1 MSFLFDW
8 MSLHSLDLKSK
19 VNSMLE
25 HMSIPHF
32 PDKVSITELLWGDSK
47 PVFELLDIVELTEER
62 FKGLFKF
69 EYSGEL
75 KVVLR
80 SNIEINAINLIDYD
94 DFTKPHYVLAN
105 CSTVLPVDF
114 TIDKLRLDLLFTVV
128 TKGDNVTVVFNDE
141 PMVDLEI
148 HTTIDELLDDDLFEM
163 LKTDALNIVTEYLK
177 QDLPG
182 MIARS
187 HHLEEHH
194 FKELERMRRS
204 YYEDDEFERDCTPL
218 TLPQRINTQGY
229 DTLSLKASGVEGV
242 VQRISLSQPQYQQES
257 TPVSSTKKR
266 RTIKMRTRNRKTTTC
281 NTPKL
286 DPTTE
291 TQHSHLSSPTLLN
304 GAYETN
310 GSLDEYLKQ
319 ETLVLSDTLSHLDPY
334 ESLTHPMD
342 IDDDDDDNSSTT
354 FMINEKL
361 MRPRAFSSNYIN
373 LS

>member
-32 PDKVSITELLWGDSK
+32 PDK
-47 PVFELLDIVELTEER
+47 LLDIVELTEER

-257 TPVSSTKKR
+257 TP
-266 RTIKMRTRNRKTTTC
+266 MRTRNKKTTTC